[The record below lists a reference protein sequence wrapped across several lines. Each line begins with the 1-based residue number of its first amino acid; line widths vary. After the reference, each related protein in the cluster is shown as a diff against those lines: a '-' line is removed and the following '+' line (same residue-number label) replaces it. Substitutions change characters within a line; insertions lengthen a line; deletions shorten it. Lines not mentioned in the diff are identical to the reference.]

1 MGQKK
6 EVVVYRLLTT
16 NSVEIMMMERQ
27 ISKKK
32 LERLT
37 IQGGDFR
44 KAGERSHDTQLSL
57 NKLRKLLEDDV
68 KDLNVKRGSG
78 INFAGVGTCDNED
91 ITEEELNMIMD
102 RDRLFRTISTSTS
115 TSTSIAVETENK
127 DASIER
133 LDPMQ
138 SPIPTTIGATGS
150 CTAISI
156 SNKKRK
162 REDEMSDSDLIP
174 TEGRMYDIIS
184 MEQFTMQSVS

>member
-1 MGQKK
+1 
-6 EVVVYRLLTT
+6 
-16 NSVEIMMMERQ
+16 MMMERQ

-68 KDLNVKRGSG
+68 KDLNVKRGSGQSCAKSGPAG